1 VVHVDLKF
9 GPCGPWMRHVAG
21 TQLADLPLRIP
32 LLLRPRRV
40 VPEHDDAGNEEV
52 RLDGHAAAS
61 FVSQGL
67 AVLAQGG
74 GGVVPGDDGRDL
86 GVAGGESDERLA
98 PAQEHLLAE
107 HGAGLD
113 TDVVPFGVAVGDLGD
128 GLADAVDEE
137 SRI

>member
-86 GVAGGESDERLA
+86 GVAGGEGDEQRLA
-98 PAQEHLLAE
+98 PAQEHLLMTYRLVLPS
-107 HGAGLD
+107 GI
-113 TDVVPFGVAVGDLGD
+113 
-128 GLADAVDEE
+128 LAMA
-137 SRI
+137 SPI

>member
-1 VVHVDLKF
+1 MLPVLSSLIF
-9 GPCGPWMRHVAG
+9 
-21 TQLADLPLRIP
+21 PLRIP

-40 VPEHDDAGNEEV
+40 VPEHDAAGNEEV

-61 FVSQGL
+61 LCSQGL

-98 PAQEHLLAE
+98 PAQEHLLMTYRLVLPS
-107 HGAGLD
+107 GI
-113 TDVVPFGVAVGDLGD
+113 
-128 GLADAVDEE
+128 LAMA
-137 SRI
+137 SPI